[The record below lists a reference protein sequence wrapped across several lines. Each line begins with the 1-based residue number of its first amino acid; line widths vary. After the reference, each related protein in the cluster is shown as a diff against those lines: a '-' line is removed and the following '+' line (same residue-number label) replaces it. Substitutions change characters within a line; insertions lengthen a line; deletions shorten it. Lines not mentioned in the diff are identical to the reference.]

1 MLSIR
6 KHGEF
11 DKYTKEN
18 FTKCHLFI
26 TSLFYECDENC

>member
-18 FTKCHLFI
+18 FTKCHLLTF
-26 TSLFYECDENC
+26 FYYESFLRM